1 MQLMMAQSG
10 AGSLLVEVVA
20 LSPYADLVFDGF
32 RFAAEFLANGNRAC
46 QDALLGHL
54 EDSPELESRKFFV
67 SIQDRIYHAIHLK
80 QEYYRKLQER
90 QSQARDIG
98 LTETRAA
105 LLYMARENARDMNN
119 RTGIIELMRMLQ
131 LMCEGHNTKMQELL
145 ESQEVTWR
153 QMHAIIIV

>member
-1 MQLMMAQSG
+1 MMAQSG

-32 RFAAEFLANGNRAC
+32 RFASQFLANGNRSC

-67 SIQDRIYHAIHLK
+67 SIQERMQHAIYLK

-98 LTETRAA
+98 LTETRTA
-105 LLYMARENARDMNN
+105 LLYMARENAREINN
-119 RTGIIELMRMLQ
+119 RTGIIELLRMLQ
-131 LMCEGHNTKMQELL
+131 LMCEGHNMKMQELL
-145 ESQEVTWR
+145 ESQEVASR
-153 QMHAIIIV
+153 QVYVIIIM